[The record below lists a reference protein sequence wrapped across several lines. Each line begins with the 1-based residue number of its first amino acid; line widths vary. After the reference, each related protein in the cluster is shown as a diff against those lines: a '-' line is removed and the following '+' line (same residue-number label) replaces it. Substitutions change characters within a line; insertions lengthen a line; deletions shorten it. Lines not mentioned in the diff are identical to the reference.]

1 MKSLRSAMFLV
12 LASMVL
18 VSLAAAEEGL
28 LATEPPKEIT
38 AQEIIK
44 KFTAKEKEF
53 KSVRKRCTYRQVIKI
68 QQLDGD
74 KPVGEY
80 QQVADVTLD
89 QSGKKVKN
97 VVFAPQPSISISPED
112 QYDIESRLHFTLS
125 TDELPEYNVVYQGK
139 QQEDDLHT
147 YVFDVAPKQ
156 LEKGKRYFE
165 GRIWVDD
172 HDFQIV
178 RMAGKSVP
186 DIHPKKR
193 GKGNENLF
201 PKFTTYREQVD
212 GKYWFPTYTHAD
224 DTLSNTR
231 STRTSAFFRWIA
243 WNMQYHTAH
252 HTFPAVPF
260 HALPEL
266 HREIPME
273 GLSLRERWGARY
285 EEASAMYGRIEAE
298 CEAAGLPFRRP
309 ERVPNTRRA

>member
-1 MKSLRSAMFLV
+1 MNNLRIAIPLV
-12 LASMVL
+12 LILTSM
-18 VSLAAAEEGL
+18 AAAEEGP

-44 KFTAKEKEF
+44 KFAAKEKEF

-74 KPVGEY
+74 KPLGEY
-80 QQVADVTLD
+80 QQVANVTLD
-89 QSGKKVKN
+89 RNGNKVKS
-97 VVFAPQPSISISPED
+97 VIFGPQPSISLSPED

-125 TDELPEYNVVYQGK
+125 TDELREYNVAYQGK

-156 LEKGKRYFE
+156 FEKGKRYFE

-172 HDFQIV
+172 HDFQVV

-212 GKYWFPTYTHAD
+212 GEYWFPTYSMTD
-224 DTLSNTR
+224 DTLH
-231 STRTSAFFRWIA
+231 FF
-243 WNMQYHTAH
+243 
-252 HTFPAVPF
+252 
-260 HALPEL
+260 
-266 HREIPME
+266 
-273 GLSLRERWGARY
+273 GADVRIKGTIKATDY
-285 EEASAMYGRIEAE
+285 KCTGSEVASGGASAA
-298 CEAAGLPFRRP
+298 P
-309 ERVPNTRRA
+309 VQKKQN